1 MLTSIAE
8 APVRFSAPCHS
19 SPVYGA
25 ARAEAVPHAGMSP
38 PCPPVRGVCLFS
50 PSLAA
55 WRDEEGRP
63 GEGFHGVERHFVSVS
78 SLTVCWRR
86 QQAAS
91 EDFLCV
97 LSLSVAGS
105 GMWGQW

>member
-38 PCPPVRGVCLFS
+38 PLSTGQGCL
-50 PSLAA
+50 PIQ
-55 WRDEEGRP
+55 P
-63 GEGFHGVERHFVSVS
+63 
-78 SLTVCWRR
+78 
-86 QQAAS
+86 
-91 EDFLCV
+91 
-97 LSLSVAGS
+97 
-105 GMWGQW
+105 

>member
-38 PCPPVRGVCLFS
+38 PVYRSGVSAYSAL
-50 PSLAA
+50 A
-55 WRDEEGRP
+55 WRLGVMRRVGRGKVSTAWNDISFP
-63 GEGFHGVERHFVSVS
+63 FHR
-78 SLTVCWRR
+78 
-86 QQAAS
+86 
-91 EDFLCV
+91 
-97 LSLSVAGS
+97 
-105 GMWGQW
+105 